1 MLQGW
6 SEMQM
11 FKRILFAAAL
21 VSSSAI
27 AQEVDING
35 KDFLSGAGDAQ
46 LADIARQAAA
56 QGKRLVVTAPNYWQ
70 SKIAAKLHAGAS
82 NIDVQMKEGF
92 FENVLVRVDDGKAAA
107 AAKADADKAA
117 AAKAEAAKAEA
128 ARAEGARLEAARA
141 EAERAEAQRIEA
153 QRVQAAKEQADR
165 AEAARI
171 EAQRA
176 EAARAEA
183 AKAEAARAEAAKAAA
198 AKAKAEKDAA
208 DKLAAIKQRM
218 QQNLNSGHDAEG
230 TMNVSQLQKDDELFI
245 DSPIRGVVR
254 REGARTRLFW
264 LDGDLNLERVEL
276 LPVAENH
283 YKIVA
288 PIRETATPTLRTK
301 SAGGNFVGNVPAPNS
316 AERTSLEQQYAEGKG
331 VTETLHP
338 KDLQSGDT
346 LYLGKSSGLIVRLSG
361 TTYLRY
367 WLDGEL
373 NLGQA
378 GLQKQGG
385 NVYKVISDTIR

>member
-1 MLQGW
+1 
-6 SEMQM
+6 M

-35 KDFLSGAGDAQ
+35 KDFLSGAGDAR

-56 QGKRLVVTAPNYWQ
+56 QGKRVVVTAPDYWQ

-82 NIDVQMKEGF
+82 NLDVQMKEGF
-92 FENVLVRVDDGKAAA
+92 FENVLVRIDDGKAAA

-117 AAKAEAAKAEA
+117 ATKAEAAKAEA

-141 EAERAEAQRIEA
+141 EAERADAQRAEQ
-153 QRVQAAKEQADR
+153 QRAQAAKEQADR

-183 AKAEAARAEAAKAAA
+183 AKVEAARAEAAKAAA
-198 AKAKAEKDAA
+198 AKAQAEKDAA
-208 DKLAAIKQRM
+208 NKLAAIRQRM
-218 QQNLNSGHDAEG
+218 QQNLNAGHEADG
-230 TMNVSQLQKDDELFI
+230 SLNVSQLQKDDQVFV
-245 DSPIRGVVR
+245 DGPIRAVVR
-254 REGARTRLFW
+254 RGGARSQMYW
-264 LDGDLNLERVEL
+264 LEGDLNLERVEL
-276 LPVAENH
+276 LPIADDH
-283 YKIVA
+283 YKVVEA
-288 PIRETATPTLRTK
+288 IRETATPVLRTR
-301 SAGGNFVGNVPAPNS
+301 SAGGNFVGNVPAPGS
-316 AERTSLEQQYAEGKG
+316 AERTSFEQQYAEGKN
-331 VTETLHP
+331 VAAALQP

-346 LYLGKSSGLIVRLSG
+346 VYIGKSAAMVVRLAG
-361 TTYLRY
+361 TSYERF
-367 WLDGEL
+367 WLEGEL
-373 NLGQA
+373 NLGQP
-378 GLQKQGG
+378 GLQKQSG

>member
-1 MLQGW
+1 
-6 SEMQM
+6 M

-35 KDFLSGAGDAQ
+35 KDFLSGAGDAR

-56 QGKRLVVTAPNYWQ
+56 QGKRVVVTAPDYWQ

-92 FENVLVRVDDGKAAA
+92 FENVLVRIDDGKAAA

-117 AAKAEAAKAEA
+117 AAKAEATKAEA

-141 EAERAEAQRIEA
+141 EAERAEAQRAEA
-153 QRVQAAKEQADR
+153 QRAQAAKDAADR

-171 EAQRA
+171 EAQKA

-183 AKAEAARAEAAKAAA
+183 ARVEAARAEAAKAAA

-208 DKLAAIKQRM
+208 DRLAAIKQRM
-218 QQNLNSGHDAEG
+218 QQNLSGGHDAEG
-230 TMNVSQLQKDDELFI
+230 TLNVSQLQKDDELFI
-245 DSPIRGVVR
+245 DGPIRGVVR

-276 LPVAENH
+276 QPVAENH

-288 PIRETATPTLRTK
+288 QIRETATPTLRTK
-301 SAGGNFVGNVPAPNS
+301 SAGGNFVGNVPPPNS
-316 AERTSLEQQYAEGKG
+316 AERNSLEQQFAEGKA

-338 KDLQSGDT
+338 KDLQIGDSV
-346 LYLGKSSGLIVRLSG
+346 YLGKSSALVVRLAG
-361 TTYLRY
+361 TSYLRY

-378 GLQKQGG
+378 GLQKQSG

>member
-1 MLQGW
+1 
-6 SEMQM
+6 M

-21 VSSSAI
+21 VSSSVI

-35 KDFLSGAGDAQ
+35 KDFLSGAGDAR

-56 QGKRLVVTAPNYWQ
+56 QGKRVVVTAPDYWQ

-92 FENVLVRVDDGKAAA
+92 FENVLVRIDDGKAAA

-117 AAKAEAAKAEA
+117 AARAEASKAEA
-128 ARAEGARLEAARA
+128 ARAEGARLDAARA
-141 EAERAEAQRIEA
+141 DAERAETQRADAQRA
-153 QRVQAAKEQADR
+153 QAAKDQADR

-183 AKAEAARAEAAKAAA
+183 ARADAARADAAKAVA

-208 DKLAAIKQRM
+208 DRLAAIRQRM
-218 QQNLNSGHDAEG
+218 QQNLAGGHDAEG
-230 TMNVSQLQKDDELFI
+230 TLNISQLQKDDELFI
-245 DSPIRGVVR
+245 DGPIRGVVR
-254 REGARTRLFW
+254 REGARSRLFW

-283 YKIVA
+283 YRIVA
-288 PIRETATPTLRTK
+288 QIRETAAPTLRTK
-301 SAGGNFVGNVPAPNS
+301 SAGGNFVSNVPAPKS

-338 KDLQSGDT
+338 KDLEIGDT
-346 LYLGKSSGLIVRLSG
+346 VYLGKSSALVVRLAGSS
-361 TTYLRY
+361 YLRY

-378 GLQKQGG
+378 GLQKQSG
-385 NVYKVISDTIR
+385 NVYKVVSDTIR

>member
-1 MLQGW
+1 
-6 SEMQM
+6 M
-11 FKRILFAAAL
+11 FKRILLAAAL

-35 KDFLSGAGDAQ
+35 KDFLSGAGDAR

-56 QGKRLVVTAPNYWQ
+56 QGKRVVVTAPDYWQ

-92 FENVLVRVDDGKAAA
+92 FENVLVRIDDGKAAA

-117 AAKAEAAKAEA
+117 ATRAEASKAEA

-141 EAERAEAQRIEA
+141 DAERAEVQRAEA

-171 EAQRA
+171 EAQKA

-183 AKAEAARAEAAKAAA
+183 VKVEAARAEAAKAAA

-208 DKLAAIKQRM
+208 DRLVAIKQRM
-218 QQNLNSGHDAEG
+218 QQNLAGGHEAEG
-230 TMNVSQLQKDDELFI
+230 TLNVSQLQKDDELFI
-245 DSPIRGVVR
+245 DGPIRGVVR
-254 REGARTRLFW
+254 REGARSRLFW

-276 LPVAENH
+276 LPV
-283 YKIVA
+283 V
-288 PIRETATPTLRTK
+288 
-301 SAGGNFVGNVPAPNS
+301 
-316 AERTSLEQQYAEGKG
+316 
-331 VTETLHP
+331 
-338 KDLQSGDT
+338 
-346 LYLGKSSGLIVRLSG
+346 GKSLQDRCANSRYGYADASHQISGWKFRRQCTG
-361 TTYLRY
+361 TEFGRTQFARTAIC
-367 WLDGEL
+367 GR
-373 NLGQA
+373 QA
-378 GLQKQGG
+378 GYGDLASERPANRRLGLSREVVG
-385 NVYKVISDTIR
+385 FGR

>member
-1 MLQGW
+1 
-6 SEMQM
+6 M

-35 KDFLSGAGDAQ
+35 KDFLSGAGDAR

-56 QGKRLVVTAPNYWQ
+56 QGKRVVVTAPDYWQ

-82 NIDVQMKEGF
+82 NLDVQMKEGF
-92 FENVLVRVDDGKAAA
+92 FENVLVRVDDGK

-141 EAERAEAQRIEA
+141 EAERAEAQRAEQ
-153 QRVQAAKEQADR
+153 QRAQAAKDQADR

-183 AKAEAARAEAAKAAA
+183 AKIEAARAEAAKAAA
-198 AKAKAEKDAA
+198 AKAQAEKDAA
-208 DKLAAIKQRM
+208 NKLAAIRQRM
-218 QQNLNSGHDAEG
+218 QQNLNAGHEADG
-230 TMNVSQLQKDDELFI
+230 SLNVSQLQKDDQVFV
-245 DSPIRGVVR
+245 DGPIRAVVR
-254 REGARTRLFW
+254 RGGARSQMYW
-264 LDGDLNLERVEL
+264 LEGDLNLERVEL
-276 LPVAENH
+276 LPIADDH
-283 YKIVA
+283 YKVVE
-288 PIRETATPTLRTK
+288 PIRETATPVLRSR
-301 SAGGNFVGNVPAPNS
+301 SAGGNFVGNVPPPGS
-316 AERTSLEQQYAEGKG
+316 AERTSFEQQYAEGKN
-331 VTETLHP
+331 VAASLQP

-346 LYLGKSSGLIVRLSG
+346 VYIGKSSAMVVRLAG
-361 TTYLRY
+361 TSYERY
-367 WLDGEL
+367 WLEGEL
-373 NLGQA
+373 NLGQP
-378 GLQKQGG
+378 GLQKQSG

>member
-1 MLQGW
+1 
-6 SEMQM
+6 M

-21 VSSSAI
+21 VSSSVI

-35 KDFLSGAGDAQ
+35 KDFLSGAGDAR

-56 QGKRLVVTAPNYWQ
+56 QGKRVVVTAPDYWQ

-92 FENVLVRVDDGKAAA
+92 FENVLVRIDDGKAAA

-117 AAKAEAAKAEA
+117 AMKAEASKAEA
-128 ARAEGARLEAARA
+128 ARAEGARLGAARA
-141 EAERAEAQRIEA
+141 DAERAEAQRAEA
-153 QRVQAAKEQADR
+153 QRIQAAKDQADR

-171 EAQRA
+171 DAQKA

-183 AKAEAARAEAAKAAA
+183 AKADAARTEAAKAAA

-208 DKLAAIKQRM
+208 DRLAAIRQRM
-218 QQNLNSGHDAEG
+218 QQNLAGGHDAEG
-230 TMNVSQLQKDDELFI
+230 TLNVSQLQKDDELFI
-245 DSPIRGVVR
+245 DGPIRGVVR

-276 LPVAENH
+276 LRVAENH
-283 YKIVA
+283 YKIAA
-288 PIRETATPTLRTK
+288 PIRETANPTLRTK
-301 SAGGNFVGNVPAPNS
+301 SAGGNFVSNVPAPNS
-316 AERTSLEQQYAEGKG
+316 AERNSLEQQYAEGKA
-331 VTETLHP
+331 VAETLQP
-338 KDLQSGDT
+338 KDMEIGDT
-346 LYLGKSSGLIVRLSG
+346 LYLGKSSALVVRLSG
-361 TTYLRY
+361 TSYLRY

-373 NLGQA
+373 NLGQS
-378 GLQKQGG
+378 GLQKQSG